1 MSVFRKLA
9 SFLLLI
15 AAASISLSGV
25 TASPALAQFSQT
37 DDDDDGDQNETTSD
51 GSRVQANSDS
61 QSGSDRSSSPRR
73 NTPQSQNRS
82 AGGSDPRSVDTVVA
96 TIPEPQARDYAK
108 NEESDVFGAQLFT
121 GAFAAQA
128 PAAFNPDYTLQVGD
142 RIQVRLWGAY
152 NFQSVL
158 TVDENGNIFLPNV
171 GPVNVLGVR
180 NAVLQT
186 LVEQAVRT
194 TFRSNVFVY
203 ARLAAAQPVRVFVGG
218 FVNRPGAYAG
228 TSLDTVLHYVDL
240 AGGVDPRRGSFIN
253 ILVKRGDNVRA
264 NIDLYDFLLRGNMP
278 QVQFADGD
286 VIFVQS
292 RGPTVRVQGLAD
304 NANVFEFE
312 GDSITVMELGRMA
325 KPDPY
330 ATNVRVTRSQGEVR
344 NVEYYSL
351 LDAPKIELYDGDSV
365 EFTADKRQ
373 GSITVRVQGEHDSRQ
388 EYVLPYGSKL
398 GDVLSQI
405 ELTPLSNIENLALY
419 RKSVRERQKR
429 LLDTSLDALE
439 EAALT
444 ARSGTSQ
451 ESSLRT
457 EEATRLLE
465 WVQRARDIVPR
476 GQVVIANS
484 PDRNDLIL
492 ENGDILT
499 VPAKDGIIVVSGAVR
514 FPNAVAFDPKM
525 KIEDY
530 AALSG
535 GFSPNADKNRILVLR
550 QDGSFGTGDDNSN
563 MLDFGTYKKPLEEGD
578 EILVMPKVNS
588 ANRQIFKEITEILYQ
603 IAVGAGVVLRL

>member
-1 MSVFRKLA
+1 MFVYRMLA
-9 SFLLLI
+9 KILFPI
-15 AAASISLSGV
+15 AAASACLAGGV
-25 TASPALAQFSQT
+25 ATPAMAQFSQDSSNDEDAG
-37 DDDDDGDQNETTSD
+37 DDSREADSTTQDES
-51 GSRVQANSDS
+51 GQ
-61 QSGSDRSSSPRR
+61 QSSTRR
-73 NTPQSQNRS
+73 NTPTSQNQA
-82 AGGSDPRSVDTVVA
+82 AGGTDPRLVETELA
-96 TIPEPQARDYAK
+96 TIPAPQARDYAS

-128 PAAFNPDYTLQVGD
+128 PAAFNPDYALKVGD

-180 NAVLQT
+180 NETLQT

-228 TSLDTVLHYVDL
+228 TSLDTVLHYIDL
-240 AGGVDPRRGSFIN
+240 AGGVDPRRGSFID
-253 ILVKRGDNVRA
+253 IVVKRGDEVRA
-264 NIDLYDFLLRGNMP
+264 TIDLYEFLLRGNMP
-278 QVQFADGD
+278 QVQFSDGD
-286 VIFVQS
+286 VIFVNS

-304 NANVFEFE
+304 NPNVFEFRGE
-312 GDSITVMELGRMA
+312 SVTVMELGRMA

-330 ATNVRVTRSQGEVR
+330 ATNVRVTRSQGTVR
-344 NVEYYSL
+344 NVEYFSL
-351 LDAPKIELYDGDSV
+351 LEAETIELYDGDTV

-373 GSITVRVQGEHDSRQ
+373 GTITVRVQGEHDSPQ
-388 EYVLPYGSKL
+388 EYVLPYGARL
-398 GDVLSQI
+398 GTVLSQI
-405 ELTPLSNIENLALY
+405 QYTPLSNPANIALY
-419 RKSVRERQKR
+419 RKSVMERQKR
-429 LLDTSLDALE
+429 LLNTSLDALE

-444 ARSGTSQ
+444 ARSGTSA

-465 WVQRARDIVPR
+465 WVERAREIEPR
-476 GQVVIANS
+476 GQVVIATAT
-484 PDRNDLIL
+484 DRDELIL
-492 ENGDILT
+492 ENGDVLT
-499 VPAKDGIIVVSGAVR
+499 IPAKDGIIVVSGAVR
-514 FPNAVAFDPKM
+514 FPNAVAFDPRM
-525 KIEDY
+525 TIEDY

-550 QDGSFGTGDDNSN
+550 QDGSFGTGDDDSN
-563 MLDFGTYKKPLEEGD
+563 MLDFGTHKERLQEGD

-588 ANRQIFKEITEILYQ
+588 ANRQIFKEITQILYQ
-603 IAVGAGVVLRL
+603 IAVGAGVILRL